1 LRHESFAID
10 MQAGHFAQFH
20 AAAGFI
26 GAVAIHG
33 FAADGLI
40 GERRAGKAAYE
51 GDPSHASQYI
61 TGFDLDQTPPKGQ
74 MPEPWCLW
82 TD

>member
-1 LRHESFAID
+1 LRNETFAID
-10 MQAGHFAQFH
+10 VQAGHLAQFH

-40 GERRAGKAAYE
+40 GKRRGRKAAYE
-51 GDPSHASQYI
+51 GDPSH
-61 TGFDLDQTPPKGQ
+61 GQ
-74 MPEPWCLW
+74 SLPQGLILTKPG
-82 TD
+82 